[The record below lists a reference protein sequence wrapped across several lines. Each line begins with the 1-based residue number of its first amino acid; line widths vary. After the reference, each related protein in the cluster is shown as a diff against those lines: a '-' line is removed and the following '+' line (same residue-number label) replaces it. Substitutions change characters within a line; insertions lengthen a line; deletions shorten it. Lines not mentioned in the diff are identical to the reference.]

1 MEATK
6 TELAEKIRESA
17 VSVLPILILVSLL
30 CLFLTPMQPQLLLA
44 FLIGAL
50 MLILG
55 MGLFSLGAEQ
65 SMTPIGTK
73 IGTALT
79 KTKNLPLILG
89 VSFLLGFA
97 ITVAEP
103 DLQVLA
109 ETVPHISSTVL
120 LVTVGIGVGLFMSL
134 CMYRIITGANLRWLL
149 LGCYALIFLLAAFTD
164 PDFLCIAFD
173 SGGVTTGPM
182 TVPFILAMGMG
193 VANIRS
199 DNRAEADS
207 FGLVALCSIGPIL
220 SVLLLGFFYDGG
232 EAVAELSHTSLPT
245 TTAIGV
251 AFLAAL
257 PVYFKEMAIAMLP
270 IVGIF
275 LIFQLALLRLTRR
288 RLVKILIGLLYTY
301 LGLVALC
308 SIGPILSVLLLGFF
322 YDGGEAVAELS
333 HTSLPTTTAIGV
345 AFLAALPVY
354 FKEMAIA
361 MLPIVGIFLIFQL
374 ALLRLTRR
382 RLVKILIGLLYTY
395 LGLVLFLTG
404 VNIGFSTLGAELGA
418 ALGRTAPQWL
428 IPLAIVLGWFIISAE
443 PAVSIL
449 EKQIETVSAGA
460 IPGKAIKRS
469 LSIAIAIAMGLAM
482 LRVLTGISILWFVV
496 PGYAAALALSFL
508 VPDIYTAIAFDSGG
522 VASGPMTAT
531 FMLQLVMGA
540 SIALGGNVLRD
551 AFGVVAL
558 VAMMPLLSIQLVGF
572 LYERRAK
579 RTAREAPVYG
589 DLDIIELWEDAG

>member
-17 VSVLPILILVSLL
+17 VSVLPILILISLL
-30 CLFLTPMQPQLLLA
+30 CLFLTPMQAQLLLA

-232 EAVAELSHTSLPT
+232 EAVTELSHTSLPT
-245 TTAIGV
+245 TTAIGG

-257 PVYFKEMAIAMLP
+257 PI
-270 IVGIF
+270 
-275 LIFQLALLRLTRR
+275 
-288 RLVKILIGLLYTY
+288 
-301 LGLVALC
+301 
-308 SIGPILSVLLLGFF
+308 
-322 YDGGEAVAELS
+322 
-333 HTSLPTTTAIGV
+333 
-345 AFLAALPVY
+345 Y

-496 PGYAAALALSFL
+496 PGYAAALALSFF

>member
-30 CLFLTPMQPQLLLA
+30 CLFLTPMQAQLLLA

-245 TTAIGV
+245 TTAIG
-251 AFLAAL
+251 
-257 PVYFKEMAIAMLP
+257 
-270 IVGIF
+270 G
-275 LIFQLALLRLTRR
+275 
-288 RLVKILIGLLYTY
+288 
-301 LGLVALC
+301 
-308 SIGPILSVLLLGFF
+308 
-322 YDGGEAVAELS
+322 
-333 HTSLPTTTAIGV
+333 

>member
-245 TTAIGV
+245 TTAIG
-251 AFLAAL
+251 
-257 PVYFKEMAIAMLP
+257 
-270 IVGIF
+270 G
-275 LIFQLALLRLTRR
+275 
-288 RLVKILIGLLYTY
+288 
-301 LGLVALC
+301 
-308 SIGPILSVLLLGFF
+308 
-322 YDGGEAVAELS
+322 
-333 HTSLPTTTAIGV
+333 

-531 FMLQLVMGA
+531 FMLQFMMGV
-540 SIALGGNVLRD
+540 SIARGGNVLTD
-551 AFGVVAL
+551 AFGIVAM
-558 VAMMPLLSIQLVGF
+558 VAMMPLLSIQTVGVI
-572 LYERRAK
+572 YQRKAQRA
-579 RTAREAPVYG
+579 AQELESYG
-589 DLDIIELWEDAG
+589 DCDIIELWEEAA